1 MTNVYESKPWLANY
15 DADTP
20 PNVDIEHVD
29 ALAMFRASL
38 ERDRTAPIIRY
49 FDRTVSFAELDEMSD
64 ALAVALA
71 KDGIGF
77 ADRVSFVLQNV
88 PQFVIA
94 TVAVWKLGAVVV
106 PVNPMYRDRELSTV
120 LADSGAAAV
129 ICLESSAET
138 VATASEGTAVRRVIT
153 TSELDFQSRDDER
166 IFGSASRIRH
176 DGFPDL
182 LELIEAH
189 RGQKPEKVDLSPED
203 LAYLPYTSG
212 T

>member
-29 ALAMFRASL
+29 ALTMFRASL

-71 KDGIGF
+71 VDGIGF
-77 ADRVSFVLQNV
+77 GDRVSFVLQNV

-120 LADSGAAAV
+120 LADSGAVAV

-138 VATASEGTAVRRVIT
+138 VATASEDTAVRTGDHHVGT
-153 TSELDFQSRDDER
+153 
-166 IFGSASRIRH
+166 
-176 DGFPDL
+176 GFSV
-182 LELIEAH
+182 A
-189 RGQKPEKVDLSPED
+189 RR
-203 LAYLPYTSG
+203 
-212 T
+212 